1 MPQFDVHRNT
11 SRSRTQYPY
20 LIIVQSGLL
29 RRWDRRIV
37 IPMAVGVEIAAHTT
51 MTPSFEIEGRQV
63 NLITH
68 QVGNVPREALGD
80 VVANLEAS
88 AETILNALD
97 LVFSRAFPDMSRPA
111 AQ

>member
-1 MPQFDVHRNT
+1 VRGAKRPKG
-11 SRSRTQYPY
+11 PA
-20 LIIVQSGLL
+20 
-29 RRWDRRIV
+29 RRATGEPD
-37 IPMAVGVEIAAHTT
+37 H
-51 MTPSFEIEGRQV
+51 
-63 NLITH
+63 H